1 MTDRYSV
8 QSSVARHIY
17 GPHIKCRTTKFLC
30 IVEPMCFY
38 GLPVYNG
45 AGWLELRN

>member
-1 MTDRYSV
+1 MTGRYSV
-8 QSSVARHIY
+8 QISVAKHIY
-17 GPHIKCRTTKFLC
+17 DPHIKCRTTKFLY
-30 IVEPMCFY
+30 IVEPMSFY

>member
-8 QSSVARHIY
+8 QNSVARHIC

-30 IVEPMCFY
+30 IVESIGFY

-45 AGWLELRN
+45 AGWLELRD